1 MLGLQGIGA
10 SMDERS
16 NEGPPQRPVG
26 LTATPVVP
34 GDNQNYELSE
44 LPASGSN
51 SRTSVL
57 VADAQELFLEGL
69 ALLIGSLAS
78 YRVVGVAHDGPEA
91 VRLARELRPK
101 VVLMDA
107 ALAGLTGAEATA
119 RILNDWPE
127 AAVVIVS
134 LSADD
139 ESVFGALRA
148 GARGYLL
155 KGATKA
161 ELVRAIEAAA
171 NGEALIGQEVVGR
184 FRHLFLGPAGA
195 TPFPDLTPRERE
207 VLALLAR
214 DLHNPE
220 IARRLQVTSKT
231 VRNHVSNILSKLA
244 VSSRNDA
251 ARKARE
257 AGLTG

>member
-1 MLGLQGIGA
+1 
-10 SMDERS
+10 MDERS

-26 LTATPVVP
+26 LTLTPVVP
-34 GDNQNYELSE
+34 DDKQNYRLDG
-44 LPASGSN
+44 LPESAHN

-57 VADAQELFLEGL
+57 IADHHELFLEGL
-69 ALLIGSLAS
+69 ALLIGALES
-78 YRVVGVAHDGPEA
+78 YTVVGTAHDGLEA

-101 VVLMDA
+101 VVLMEA
-107 ALAGLTGAEATA
+107 ALAGLNGAEATA
-119 RILNDWPE
+119 RILRDRPE

-155 KGATKA
+155 KAATKA

-195 TPFPDLTPRERE
+195 TPFPALTPRERQ
-207 VLALLAR
+207 VLALLAH
-214 DLHNPE
+214 DLHNLE
-220 IARRLQVTSKT
+220 IARKLQVTPKT
-231 VRNHVSNILSKLA
+231 VRNHVSNILGKLGA
-244 VSSRNDA
+244 PSRGDA